1 MKNIQLTVFLLL
13 FFFSSYAQSTHII
26 RANFFTPGI
35 SSEHRLFKN
44 TTISGDISLAPRFL
58 FSTSMDQFDYYL
70 GMNPK
75 AEIRYNHY
83 LNFDK
88 RQQRGRNICQN
99 SGNYLTAGLAWEIN
113 AGINIMSEGFN
124 SNTGGSTLSLPFA
137 FGIQRSISSKIYY
150 NILLGGSYSFYYSNI
165 QPLLNFKIGYTIFE
179 KK

>member
-1 MKNIQLTVFLLL
+1 MKHIYLTIFLLL
-13 FFFSSYAQSTHII
+13 IFFTSRAQSNHII
-26 RANFFTPGI
+26 RANFFAPGI
-35 SSEHRLFKN
+35 SSEHRLLKN
-44 TTISGDISLAPRFL
+44 ATISGDICLAPRFM

-88 RQQRGRNICQN
+88 RQQRGRNISQN

-113 AGINIMSEGFN
+113 AGINTMSERFN
-124 SNTGGSTLSLPFA
+124 SNTGGGMLSLPFA
-137 FGIQRSISSKIYY
+137 FGIQRSFSSKIYY
-150 NILLGGSYSFYYSNI
+150 NILLGGSYSFNYSNI